1 MTFEFK
7 KLDLAGLPASVGQPT
22 YDRSVLKPRIAHIG
36 FGAFARA
43 HTAMH
48 LHEVLAAKGGD
59 WGMRVI
65 ELFGTAELFDRLA
78 ENDHLYT
85 LVETADEG
93 TSTRLLGAVCDTQH
107 VARDGIDALVNGLAE
122 EQLKI
127 ISLTVTEKGYCVK
140 NGALDL
146 DNPMI
151 QHDLDAPEAPKTAIG
166 LIVAGL
172 AKRKALGHGP
182 ITVMSC
188 DNLPHNGV
196 LCGIAVREYAAKL
209 DAGLAGWI
217 EENVSFPSTMVDR
230 IVPALTDESRAL
242 IQESLDGQVDL
253 NGMVC
258 EPFRQWVIEDNF
270 TAGRPDWDVAGAQLV
285 EDVAPFEEMK
295 LRTLNGSH
303 SFLAYL
309 GFLGGKETIADCA
322 ADPVYFAHA
331 RKLMVGEQVP
341 TLDVPGDVDLVAYAD
356 SLLKRY
362 SNSKLKHRTWQI
374 ASDGTQKMPQRWLN
388 SIKYHIAHGSD
399 YSHLMLGIGGWM
411 NYIRADRNGESYE
424 VVDPMADT
432 LAEIVKT
439 HGDDRKAY
447 VNALLALDSVFDPAL
462 VANEQF
468 NAAVHNAY
476 AAVADKGAAQAVAE
490 LAS

>member
-1 MTFEFK
+1 MTFEFQ
-7 KLDLAGLPASVGQPT
+7 KLDLNALPSDVSVPSYVRG
-22 YDRSVLKPRIAHIG
+22 SLKPRVAHIG

-43 HTAMH
+43 HVAMH
-48 LHEVLAAKGGD
+48 LHETLAAGGGD

-65 ELFGTAELFDRLA
+65 ELFGTSDLFDKLE

-93 TSTRLLGAVCDTQH
+93 TNTRLLGAVCETQH
-107 VARDGIDALVNGLAE
+107 LARDGVEALINGLAE
-122 EQLKI
+122 EQLKV

-140 NGALDL
+140 NGKLDL
-146 DNPMI
+146 DNAMI
-151 QHDLDAPEAPKTAIG
+151 QQDLSSPSAPKTAIG

-172 AKRKALGHGP
+172 AKRRALGNGP

-196 LCGIAVREYAAKL
+196 LCGIAVRAFAAKQ
-209 DAGLAGWI
+209 DAELAAWI

-230 IVPALTDESRAL
+230 IVPALTDESREL
-242 IQESLDGQVDL
+242 IRESLGGQVDL
-253 NGMVC
+253 NGIVC

-270 TAGRPDWDVAGAQLV
+270 KAGRPQWELAGAQLV
-285 EDVAPFEEMK
+285 ADVEPFEEMK

-309 GFLGGKETIADCA
+309 GFLAGKETIADCA
-322 ADPVYFAHA
+322 ADPVFYAEA
-331 RKLMVGEQVP
+331 RKLMVDEQLP

-374 ASDGTQKMPQRWLN
+374 AADGTQKMPQRWLN
-388 SIKYHIAHGSD
+388 SVKFHLANGGD
-399 YSHLMLGIGGWM
+399 YRHLVLGIGGWM

-424 VVDPMADT
+424 VIDPLKEKLAAIVANDGTDETTYVDT
-432 LAEIVKT
+432 
-439 HGDDRKAY
+439 
-447 VNALLALDSVFDPAL
+447 LLALDSVFPSEL
-462 VANEQF
+462 VANDEF
-468 NAAVHNAY
+468 KKAVHNAY
-476 AAVADKGAAQAVAE
+476 RAVAEKGAAQAVAD
-490 LAS
+490 LAD